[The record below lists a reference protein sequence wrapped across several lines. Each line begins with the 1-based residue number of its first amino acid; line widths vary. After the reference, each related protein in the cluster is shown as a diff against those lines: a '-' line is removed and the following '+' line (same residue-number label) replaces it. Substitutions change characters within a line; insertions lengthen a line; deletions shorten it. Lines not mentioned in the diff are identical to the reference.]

1 MRRITALSLR
11 LLTDL
16 ARGGYGERPELDYL
30 TPSCAASVHGALAA
44 IGGDGWY
51 VETDYGE
58 AVTGIADLDG
68 SDGTVRVELLV
79 DDRSLAR
86 LARRSADRAPTGALA
101 ADAGAGR
108 AMHSHHCAA
117 RRGRMSTGPHARW
130 FRARLAGAGIIDM
143 GAGEHASRV
152 WRSRRLRTA
161 PAHRRSLWASCSPWA
176 ARRPGSC
183 CRSSRPGYRS
193 R

>member
-1 MRRITALSLR
+1 MAERRHTAAVTDQDDRVRRITALSLR

-58 AVTGIADLDG
+58 AVAGTADLDG
-68 SDGTVRVELLV
+68 GDGTVRVELVV

-86 LARRSADRAPTGALA
+86 EPG
-101 ADAGAGR
+101 
-108 AMHSHHCAA
+108 
-117 RRGRMSTGPHARW
+117 GPPITLPPARW
-130 FRARLAGAGIIDM
+130 RLTLVLDTQCTGITALRA
-143 GAGEHASRV
+143 E
-152 WRSRRLRTA
+152 TA
-161 PAHRRSLWASCSPWA
+161 
-176 ARRPGSC
+176 
-183 CRSSRPGYRS
+183 
-193 R
+193 

>member
-1 MRRITALSLR
+1 MAERRHTASVTDQDERVRRITALSLR

-58 AVTGIADLDG
+58 AVAGTADLDG
-68 SDGTVRVELLV
+68 GDGAVRVELLV

-86 LARRSADRAPTGALA
+86 EPGGPPTALPPARWRLTLALDTRCTRITAIR
-101 ADAGAGR
+101 ADAA
-108 AMHSHHCAA
+108 
-117 RRGRMSTGPHARW
+117 
-130 FRARLAGAGIIDM
+130 
-143 GAGEHASRV
+143 
-152 WRSRRLRTA
+152 
-161 PAHRRSLWASCSPWA
+161 
-176 ARRPGSC
+176 
-183 CRSSRPGYRS
+183 
-193 R
+193 

>member
-30 TPSCAASVHGALAA
+30 TPNCAGSVHAALAA

-58 AVTGIADLDG
+58 AVAGTADLDG

-86 LARRSADRAPTGALA
+86 LPGGPPVALP
-101 ADAGAGR
+101 R
-108 AMHSHHCAA
+108 
-117 RRGRMSTGPHARW
+117 ARW
-130 FRARLAGAGIIDM
+130 RLSLALDTRCTCITALRA
-143 GAGEHASRV
+143 E
-152 WRSRRLRTA
+152 
-161 PAHRRSLWASCSPWA
+161 PA
-176 ARRPGSC
+176 
-183 CRSSRPGYRS
+183 
-193 R
+193 

>member
-58 AVTGIADLDG
+58 AVAGTADLDG
-68 SDGTVRVELLV
+68 GDGTVRVELLV

-86 LARRSADRAPTGALA
+86 EPGGPPVAL
-101 ADAGAGR
+101 
-108 AMHSHHCAA
+108 
-117 RRGRMSTGPHARW
+117 PPARW
-130 FRARLAGAGIIDM
+130 RLTLALDTRCTRITALRA
-143 GAGEHASRV
+143 E
-152 WRSRRLRTA
+152 
-161 PAHRRSLWASCSPWA
+161 A
-176 ARRPGSC
+176 A
-183 CRSSRPGYRS
+183 
-193 R
+193 

>member
-1 MRRITALSLR
+1 MRRITALCLR

-58 AVTGIADLDG
+58 AVAGTADLDG
-68 SDGTVRVELLV
+68 SDGAVRVELLV

-86 LARRSADRAPTGALA
+86 EPGGPPIAL
-101 ADAGAGR
+101 
-108 AMHSHHCAA
+108 
-117 RRGRMSTGPHARW
+117 PPARW
-130 FRARLAGAGIIDM
+130 RLTLALDPRCTGITALRA
-143 GAGEHASRV
+143 E
-152 WRSRRLRTA
+152 
-161 PAHRRSLWASCSPWA
+161 A
-176 ARRPGSC
+176 A
-183 CRSSRPGYRS
+183 
-193 R
+193 

>member
-68 SDGTVRVELLV
+68 SDGTARVELLV
-79 DDRSLAR
+79 DDRS
-86 LARRSADRAPTGALA
+86 
-101 ADAGAGR
+101 
-108 AMHSHHCAA
+108 
-117 RRGRMSTGPHARW
+117 
-130 FRARLAGAGIIDM
+130 RARLPGGPPIALPPARWRLTLALDARCTRII
-143 GAGEHASRV
+143 A
-152 WRSRRLRTA
+152 LRA
-161 PAHRRSLWASCSPWA
+161 EA
-176 ARRPGSC
+176 A
-183 CRSSRPGYRS
+183 
-193 R
+193 

>member
-1 MRRITALSLR
+1 MAERRHTAAVIDQDERVRRITALSLR

-58 AVTGIADLDG
+58 AVAGTADLDG

-86 LARRSADRAPTGALA
+86 QPGGPPVAL
-101 ADAGAGR
+101 
-108 AMHSHHCAA
+108 
-117 RRGRMSTGPHARW
+117 PPARW
-130 FRARLAGAGIIDM
+130 RLTLSLDTQCTGITALRA
-143 GAGEHASRV
+143 
-152 WRSRRLRTA
+152 
-161 PAHRRSLWASCSPWA
+161 A
-176 ARRPGSC
+176 AA
-183 CRSSRPGYRS
+183 
-193 R
+193 

>member
-58 AVTGIADLDG
+58 AVAGTADLDG
-68 SDGTVRVELLV
+68 SDGAVHVELLV

-86 LARRSADRAPTGALA
+86 EPGGPPIAL
-101 ADAGAGR
+101 
-108 AMHSHHCAA
+108 
-117 RRGRMSTGPHARW
+117 PPARW
-130 FRARLAGAGIIDM
+130 RLTLTLDARCTGITALRA
-143 GAGEHASRV
+143 E
-152 WRSRRLRTA
+152 TA
-161 PAHRRSLWASCSPWA
+161 
-176 ARRPGSC
+176 
-183 CRSSRPGYRS
+183 
-193 R
+193 